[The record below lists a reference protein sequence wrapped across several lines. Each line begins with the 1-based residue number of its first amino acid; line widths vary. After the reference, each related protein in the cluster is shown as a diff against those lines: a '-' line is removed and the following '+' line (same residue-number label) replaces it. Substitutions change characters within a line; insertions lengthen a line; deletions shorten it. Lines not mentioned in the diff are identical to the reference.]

1 MYNVLHVVH
10 CIYMY
15 MCQSNCLCSM
25 CFSLLDFATYY
36 MHVQKMYMYKCTNTM
51 YMCTLSN
58 NYYLFFFPLVLPDN
72 CEFVVNFSPEL
83 AHEVIAEA
91 KYLEKLGY
99 SVPDMA
105 RSVAL
110 QEDKFVSFQD
120 SLNRCLQRYHFA
132 LAQLNEAEVR
142 GERG

>member
-1 MYNVLHVVH
+1 MYTH
-10 CIYMY
+10 
-15 MCQSNCLCSM
+15 S
-25 CFSLLDFATYY
+25 
-36 MHVQKMYMYKCTNTM
+36 HVQEMYTYKCTNTM

-58 NYYLFFFPLVLPDN
+58 IYYLFFFPLVLPDN

-83 AHEVIAEA
+83 AEVIAEA

-142 GERG
+142 GERRRKRERGG